1 MATAQLDSIGEL
13 DRKVKRSKA
22 EESASRAI
30 SAVRAKFVLSRDPKL
45 CFFSSLAFRLKATA
59 CWDIPTA
66 ATDGKVL
73 LYNPEFFSGM
83 GKDEQLGV
91 VAHEVLHPAFKH
103 HTRRNDRDMQKWN
116 IACDAAIN
124 PILLDA
130 GFKLP
135 KGCVIPGVEPFQDL
149 PTGLSAEEYYSKLPD
164 QKKGGKGG
172 GGSGGDGDGNDG
184 KKSEYYSEGCVGGVL
199 DAGKDDASNAQADA
213 EWTVAVAQA
222 KEQVKDKGN
231 LPGSLQKAIGDV
243 LEPTVDWRQVLREFV
258 RSHAKNDYTWA
269 IPNRRYI
276 STGLYM
282 PGMRSEELGHVII
295 GNDTSGSISDH
306 ERDLFAGN
314 LNGVIEPYDCKLTV
328 LHHDTK
334 VAHVQEWTS
343 ADGPIDL
350 EPRGGGGT
358 DHHCLFEWVEENC
371 PDDVACMICFTD
383 LYTSL
388 PDTPPDY
395 PVLFACTTDEE
406 SAWGKTIKIT

>member
-1 MATAQLDSIGEL
+1 MPTAQLDSIGEL
-13 DRKVKRSKA
+13 DRKVKTTKT

-45 CFFSSLAFRLKATA
+45 CFFSSLVFKLKPTV

-73 LYNPEFFSGM
+73 FYNPAWFSGID
-83 GKDEQLGV
+83 KDEQLGV
-91 VAHEVLHPAFKH
+91 VSHEVLHPALKH
-103 HTRRNDRDMQKWN
+103 HTRRNNRDLRKWN

-124 PILLDA
+124 LILLDS

-135 KGCVIPGVEPFQDL
+135 KGCVVPGVEPFQDL
-149 PTGLSAEEYYSKLPD
+149 PPGLSAEEYYSMLPD
-164 QKKGGKGG
+164 QKKGEDD
-172 GGSGGDGDGNDG
+172 GDGDE
-184 KKSEYYSEGCVGGVL
+184 SEYYSEGCIGGVL
-199 DAGKDDASNAQADA
+199 DAGKDDASKTQSEA
-213 EWTVAVAQA
+213 EWTVAVSQA
-222 KEQVKDKGN
+222 KEQVKDQGN

-334 VAHVQEWTS
+334 VAHVQEWNS
-343 ADGPIDL
+343 ADGPINLD
-350 EPRGGGGT
+350 PKGGGGT

-371 PDDVACMICFTD
+371 LDDIACMICFTD

-388 PDTPPDY
+388 PDAQPDY
-395 PVLFACTTDEE
+395 PVLFACTSDQE
-406 SAWGKTIKIT
+406 SPWGRTIKII